1 MLTRLPEFVDPWR
14 LADRRKSFSG
24 QEKLRNLSRLRGLLT
39 RPDGVVTYE
48 LRFGRDEGR
57 WPRIRGR
64 VRTTLNLECQRC
76 LGELEVPVDAMLD
89 LAVIEVPG
97 EAEALPDSCE
107 PVMAED
113 GRLRLLD
120 VIEEEL
126 LLAVPQ
132 VPRHQTDVC
141 AVTTQGTAAAGTGAD
156 KEQTEVRDSPFS
168 VLAGMKTKRKN

>member
-14 LADRRKSFSG
+14 LADQGKSFSG
-24 QEKLRNLSRLRGLLT
+24 QEKLRNLSRIRDLLT
-39 RPDGVVTYE
+39 RPGGEVAYE

-57 WPRIRGR
+57 WPRIKGW

-76 LGELEVPVDAMLD
+76 LGELGVPVDAVLD

-97 EAEALPDSCE
+97 EADALPESCE
-107 PVMAED
+107 PVLAED

-120 VIEEEL
+120 IIEEEL

-132 VPRHQTDVC
+132 VPRHEAQDC
-141 AVTTQGTAAAGTGAD
+141 AGAAQRAVAPQDGAD
-156 KEQTEVRDSPFS
+156 TEQTEVPESPFA

>member
-14 LADRRKSFSG
+14 LADQGKSFSG
-24 QEKLRNLSRLRGLLT
+24 QEKLSNFSRLRSLLT
-39 RPDGVVTYE
+39 RPDGEVAYE

-57 WPRIRGR
+57 WPRIMGW
-64 VRTTLNLECQRC
+64 VRTILNLECQRC
-76 LGELEVPVDAMLD
+76 LEELGIEVNAMLD

-97 EAEALPDSCE
+97 EADALPASCE
-107 PVMAED
+107 PVLAED

-120 VIEEEL
+120 IIEEEL

-132 VPRHQTDVC
+132 VPRHEAEDC
-141 AVTTQGTAAAGTGAD
+141 AGVAQRAVALQDGAD
-156 KEQTEVRDSPFS
+156 KEQKEVPESPFA